1 MSSTKK
7 ESHRLSMLTL
17 SVIEHLK
24 LVNCICHVELNV
36 RLIHTL
42 TSPLL
47 DMQAGKGL
55 RNHCISPQE
64 TRLIIKNG
72 RSKFIFCVFFFVL
85 FYYLHTKKTYCT
97 SNNQNKNKNTILRT
111 NICSFYTGET
121 FWKLIFSVVRIM
133 SLWT

>member
-7 ESHRLSMLTL
+7 GITPLVNAYFV

-24 LVNCICHVELNV
+24 LVNCIYHVELNV
-36 RLIHTL
+36 MQIHAL
-42 TSPLL
+42 TSPPL

-72 RSKFIFCVFFFVL
+72 RSKFIFCVFFVL
-85 FYYLHTKKTYCT
+85 FLLPAYKKTYCT
-97 SNNQNKNKNTILRT
+97 SNNQNENKNTILRT